1 MVSGWQSE
9 TLTAYQAAV
18 REIEHDSSNSG
29 GDRGSH
35 REQQTAATATAAAT
49 TAAAAAEEKPA
60 ETTTTAA
67 AEAAATTTEAARKRK
82 EAVRKKELSREADGS
97 SMWEGCGGA
106 RCLDAELRRP
116 GVCLRCLLE
125 SLSCLIYG
133 STL

>member
-1 MVSGWQSE
+1 MASGGRSE

-60 ETTTTAA
+60 WT
-67 AEAAATTTEAARKRK
+67 R
-82 EAVRKKELSREADGS
+82 VS
-97 SMWEGCGGA
+97 SSTVFSLNEFN
-106 RCLDAELRRP
+106 LNKQKPRR
-116 GVCLRCLLE
+116 
-125 SLSCLIYG
+125 Y
-133 STL
+133 